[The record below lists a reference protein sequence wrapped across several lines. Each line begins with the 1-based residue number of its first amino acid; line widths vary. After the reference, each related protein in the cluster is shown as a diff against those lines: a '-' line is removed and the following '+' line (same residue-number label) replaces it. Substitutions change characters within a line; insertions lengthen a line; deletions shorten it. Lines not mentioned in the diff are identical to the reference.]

1 MTMTADTIRQHI
13 LTGSGIT
20 GYSGAPYR
28 DDAAFPFSD
37 LTKKIL
43 LTMGDGGQADQ
54 YVSQDGCKILLFTKG
69 NPSAAD
75 IKQCRD
81 DCETV
86 RQFLIAEYKTG
97 SAFGI
102 QLIAGVGGPYFDSQN
117 NRKAYSLDIR
127 ILSNT

>member
-1 MTMTADTIRQHI
+1 MTMTADTIREFI
-13 LTGSGIT
+13 LNDSGIV
-20 GYSGAPYR
+20 GYVDAPFRNDGA
-28 DDAAFPFSD
+28 APFND

-43 LTMGDGGQADQ
+43 LTMGDGGPADQ
-54 YVSQDGCKILLFTKG
+54 YVSQDGCKIILFTKG
-69 NPSAAD
+69 NAGAAD

-86 RQFLIAEYKTG
+86 RQFLIANYKTG

-102 QLIAGVGGPYFDSQN
+102 QLIAGIGGPYFEGQ

>member
-13 LTGSGIT
+13 LASSGIT
-20 GYSGAPYR
+20 GYFGAPYR

-37 LTKKIL
+37 LSKKIL
-43 LTMGDGGQADQ
+43 LTMGDGGPADQ
-54 YVSQDGCKILLFTKG
+54 YVSQDTCKIILFTKG
-69 NPSAAD
+69 NATSDD
-75 IKQCRD
+75 IKQCRN

-102 QLIAGVGGPYFDSQN
+102 QLIAGIGGPYFDGQ

>member
-1 MTMTADTIRQHI
+1 MTMTADTIRSHI
-13 LTGSGIT
+13 LTGAGLV

-28 DDAAFPFSD
+28 DDATFPFSD
-37 LTKKIL
+37 LSKKIL
-43 LTMGDGGQADQ
+43 LTMGDGGPADQ
-54 YVSQDGCKILLFTKG
+54 YVSQDGCKIILFTKG
-69 NPSAAD
+69 NASAED
-75 IKQCRD
+75 VKHCRD

-102 QLIAGVGGPYFDSQN
+102 QLIAGTGGPYFDGQ

>member
-1 MTMTADTIRQHI
+1 MTADTIREFI
-13 LTGSGIT
+13 LSDSGIV
-20 GYSGAPYR
+20 GYSGAPFR

-37 LTKKIL
+37 LSKKIL
-43 LTMGDGGQADQ
+43 LTMGDGGPADQ
-54 YVSQDGCKILLFTKG
+54 YVSQDGCKIILFTKG
-69 NPSAAD
+69 NAGAAD

-86 RQFLIAEYKTG
+86 RQFLIANYKTG

-102 QLIAGVGGPYFDSQN
+102 QLIAGIGGVYFDGQ

>member
-1 MTMTADTIRQHI
+1 LTIMADTIAQHI
-13 LTGSGIT
+13 ISGSGIT
-20 GYSGAPYR
+20 SYAHAPFR
-28 DDAAFPFSD
+28 DDQAAPFNNAAQ
-37 LTKKIL
+37 KIL
-43 LTMGDGGQADQ
+43 LTMGSGGRADE
-54 YVSQDGCKILLFTKG
+54 YISQDSCKIFLFTKG
-69 NPSAAD
+69 NATGAD

-86 RQFLIAEYKTG
+86 RQFLIEEYKTG

-102 QLIAGVGGPYFDSQN
+102 QLIAGVGGPFFDGQ

>member
-1 MTMTADTIRQHI
+1 MTMTADTIRSHI
-13 LTGSGIT
+13 LTGAGLVC
-20 GYSGAPYR
+20 YSGAPYR

-37 LTKKIL
+37 LSKKIL
-43 LTMGDGGQADQ
+43 LTMGDGGPADQ
-54 YVSQDGCKILLFTKG
+54 YVSQDGCKIILFTKG
-69 NPSAAD
+69 NATPAD
-75 IKQCRD
+75 VKQCRD

-86 RQFLIAEYKTG
+86 RQFLIANYKTG

-102 QLIAGVGGPYFDSQN
+102 QLIAGIGGPYFDGQ

>member
-13 LTGSGIT
+13 LDSSGIT
-20 GYSGAPYR
+20 GYSSAPFR
-28 DDAAFPFSD
+28 DDAAFPFND

-43 LTMGDGGQADQ
+43 LTMGDGGPADQ
-54 YVSQDGCKILLFTKG
+54 YVSQDGCKIILFTKG
-69 NPSAAD
+69 NAGAAD

-86 RQFLIAEYKTG
+86 RQFLIANYKTG

-102 QLIAGVGGPYFDSQN
+102 QLIAGIGGPYFDGQ

>member
-1 MTMTADTIRQHI
+1 MTVTADTIREHI
-13 LTGSGIT
+13 LSDSGIT

-28 DDAAFPFSD
+28 DDAASPFSD

-43 LTMGDGGQADQ
+43 LTMGDGGPADQ
-54 YVSQDGCKILLFTKG
+54 YISQDGCKIILFTKG
-69 NPSAAD
+69 NAGAAD

-86 RQFLIAEYKTG
+86 RQFLIANYKTG

-102 QLIAGVGGPYFDSQN
+102 QLIAGIGGPYFDGQ